1 MLALNI
7 AKFLIFLGLGVM
19 LINGMGIFNNTYIST
34 DPTIYNDFTL
44 SNVANYNLPDQPS
57 IVDYF
62 MMMVTWA
69 WQGITMLFKLI
80 MVPLKVLPWAMNAFG
95 IPPMIQTVLIVGV
108 TMAIILAILQWY
120 SNKSTDGFE

>member
-44 SNVANYNLPDQPS
+44 SNVANYNLPEQPS

-62 MMMVTWA
+62 MMVVTWA

-95 IPPMIQTVLIVGV
+95 IPQMIQTVLIVGV

-120 SNKSTDGFE
+120 SNKSTEAYE

>member
-120 SNKSTDGFE
+120 SNKSTEAYE